1 MGVMSDHKQ
10 NMNDEKFE
18 EFLQREAREYN
29 APPELAGRDE
39 LFASIMAAR
48 SADQRPKTE
57 DRGPRTEDPRRRP
70 EAGSRSVRLAWIGM
84 AATLVIGVAIG
95 KFALGGHDV
104 SPAAAPLAA
113 NGGASLAP
121 LSGDTAAGTAS
132 YTRAATAELSRA
144 EALLT
149 AYGTASANPGV
160 DTHLSSWARDILS
173 NTRLLLDSPAADD
186 PARRRLLQDLELVL
200 VQMVQRS
207 PAAGVGDERAQIDRS
222 MERTQVL
229 TRLRSA
235 LPAGHNNGI

>member
-1 MGVMSDHKQ
+1 MSDQ
-10 NMNDEKFE
+10 MNDEKFE
-18 EFLQREAREYN
+18 EFLQREARSYN
-29 APPELAGRDE
+29 EPPQLTGRDE

-48 SADQRPKTE
+48 AEVRGPKTE
-57 DRGPRTEDPRRRP
+57 DRRPKTGNRRP
-70 EAGSRSVRLAWIGM
+70 QLVWIGM
-84 AATLVIGVAIG
+84 AATLLIGVAIG
-95 KFALGGHDV
+95 KFALGRHDAP
-104 SPAAAPLAA
+104 SAAAPLAA
-113 NGGASLAP
+113 NGGTGAAP
-121 LSGDTAAGTAS
+121 LTGNTDTSTAS

-149 AYGTASANPGV
+149 AYGTSGANPGV
-160 DTHLSSWARDILS
+160 DKQLSTWARDILS